1 MTQLNSYTQ
10 AAATFAKARKPI
22 AGKPLL
28 AQGWRLFKDGDEYVV
43 YHLSAQ
49 VARFLPDNTLRLL
62 VPATGVNRLMPHT
75 IHHALPMRYVRR
87 SAAHYRVHPFVS
99 GSSME
104 EHESIPDGYRLHDGL
119 TIDLT
124 TRLAPSYR
132 EPQIVTDP
140 AARRDWLAKSKAL
153 KTYLKT
159 IAKLGG
165 FAARIEA
172 MQADASQKRWT
183 APSMIHSSP
192 ENVET
197 LLAALDHIG
206 LEHLVQRVTEDM
218 FRTSFFTPSVA
229 DQIKRVDTIIN
240 HHSIALR
247 TALGVITEV

>member
-10 AAATFAKARKPI
+10 AAATFAKARKPS

-75 IHHALPMRYVRR
+75 IHHALPTRYVRR
-87 SAAHYRVHPFVS
+87 SAVHYRVHPFVS

-104 EHESIPDGYRLHDGL
+104 EHESIPDGYRLYDGL

-140 AARRDWLAKSKAL
+140 VARRDWLAKSKAL

-159 IAKLGG
+159 IVKLGG
-165 FAARIEA
+165 FTARIEA
-172 MQADASQKRWT
+172 LRDSGAGRWEAT
-183 APSMIHSSP
+183 GLVFSTP
-192 ENVET
+192 ENVAT
-197 LLAALDHIG
+197 LLAALNGDGMEHI
-206 LEHLVQRVTEDM
+206 VQRVTEDM
-218 FRTSFFTPSVA
+218 FRMFFYTPTTA
-229 DQIKRVDTIIN
+229 EQTKRIDLIIN
-240 HHSIALR
+240 SHSHALR

>member
-10 AAATFAKARKPI
+10 AAAVFAKARKPS

-28 AQGWRLFKDGDEYVV
+28 TQGWRLFKDGDEYIV

-62 VPATGVNRLMPHT
+62 VPATGVSRLVPHT
-75 IHHALPMRYVRR
+75 IRHILPVRYAYRTNG
-87 SAAHYRVHPFVS
+87 HYRVHPFVS

-124 TRLAPSYR
+124 TRLAPGYR

-140 AARRDWLAKSKAL
+140 VARRDWLAKSKAL

-165 FAARIEA
+165 FTAGIEA
-172 MQADASQKRWT
+172 MRADDSQGRWT
-183 APSMIHSSP
+183 APSMTNSAP
-192 ENVET
+192 DNVAV
-197 LLAALDHIG
+197 LLAALNGDEM
-206 LEHLVQRVTEDM
+206 EHLVRRMTEDM
-218 FRTSFFTPSVA
+218 FRTFFFTPTTA
-229 DQIKRVDTIIN
+229 DQLKRIDTVIN
-240 HHSIALR
+240 HHSHALR

>member
-10 AAATFAKARKPI
+10 AAATFAKARKPSE
-22 AGKPLL
+22 GKPLL
-28 AQGWRLFKDGDEYVV
+28 TRGWRLFKDGDEYVV
-43 YHLSAQ
+43 YHRSAQ

-62 VPATGVNRLMPHT
+62 VPAIGVSYDMPHT

-99 GSSME
+99 GSSTE
-104 EHESIPDGYRLHDGL
+104 EHESIPDGYRLYDGL

-124 TRLAPSYR
+124 TRLAPNYR

-140 AARRDWLAKSKAL
+140 VARRDWLAKSKAL

-165 FAARIEA
+165 FTARIEA
-172 MQADASQKRWT
+172 IQADASQKRWT
-183 APSMIHSSP
+183 APSMIHSVP

-197 LLAALDHIG
+197 LLAALNGDG
-206 LEHLVQRVTEDM
+206 MEHVVQRVAEDM
-218 FRTSFFTPSVA
+218 FRASFFTPSVA
-229 DQIKRVDTIIN
+229 EQTKRIDTIIN
-240 HHSIALR
+240 HHSLALR